1 MNLQKRSHTS
11 DGWGVTCV
19 KKLLNVNEPAD
30 YYAETMRQ
38 SYQGITRF
46 LPDGVFTIASEP
58 GGCYFCFDFRADP
71 DRPRVVFW
79 DHDRADETNRD
90 EALVPIA
97 DSFTQFLELLY
108 EDEDEEL
115 AIDG

>member
-1 MNLQKRSHTS
+1 
-11 DGWGVTCV
+11 
-19 KKLLNVNEPAD
+19 LLNVNEPAD